1 MKNFR
6 KLGSALALAMFIG
19 AGMVT
24 FSPTL
29 HAQVPGSPQ
38 SVKVRCA
45 LIQRAIDAATRVG
58 GADSDL
64 VIYLQGLYAEV
75 CAAS

>member
-6 KLGSALALAMFIG
+6 KLGSALALSMLIG
-19 AGMVT
+19 VGMVT

-29 HAQVPGSPQ
+29 HAQVPGSDN
-38 SVKVRCA
+38 SVRVRCA
-45 LIQRAIDAATRVG
+45 LLVRAIAAATRVG

-64 VIYLQGLYAEV
+64 VIYLQGVYAEV
-75 CAAS
+75 CGA

>member
-29 HAQVPGSPQ
+29 HAAAPGSEQ
-38 SVKVRCA
+38 SIRVRCA
-45 LIQRAIDAATRVG
+45 LLQRAIDSATQVL
-58 GADSDL
+58 GAESEL
-64 VIYLQGLYAEV
+64 VIYLQGQYAAN
-75 CAAS
+75 CGA